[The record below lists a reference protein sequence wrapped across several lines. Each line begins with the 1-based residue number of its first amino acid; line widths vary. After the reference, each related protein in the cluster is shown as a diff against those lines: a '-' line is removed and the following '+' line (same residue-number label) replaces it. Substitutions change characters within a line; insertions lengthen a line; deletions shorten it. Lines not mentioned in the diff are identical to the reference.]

1 MTLGESPLLAT
12 QVLLPVA
19 GNCALAVLPVAWLM
33 HTPGWLPPWMN
44 ELAAP
49 QGWIGLLLTAAAA
62 AWYLRQTQPSSLLH
76 VLGGLAVGAGVL
88 AACRVASIYRHAPAD
103 SWIAY
108 HALTTAWAAAGLI
121 VFATHGGKVGA
132 KKAARSAVAD

>member
-1 MTLGESPLLAT
+1 
-12 QVLLPVA
+12 
-19 GNCALAVLPVAWLM
+19 
-33 HTPGWLPPWMN
+33 MN

-62 AWYLRQTQPSSLLH
+62 AWYLRQTQPGSLLH

-88 AACRVASIYRHAPAD
+88 AACGVASIYRPAPAD

-108 HALTTAWAAAGLI
+108 HTLTTAWAAAGLI
-121 VFATHGGKVGA
+121 VFAAGDWWEGPWARRRLLGPRIADSALGGR
-132 KKAARSAVAD
+132 RSAR

>member
-1 MTLGESPLLAT
+1 
-12 QVLLPVA
+12 
-19 GNCALAVLPVAWLM
+19 
-33 HTPGWLPPWMN
+33 MN

-49 QGWIGLLLTAAAA
+49 QGWIGLLLTAAVA

-88 AACRVASIYRHAPAD
+88 AACRVASIYRPAPAD

-108 HALTTAWAAAGLI
+108 HALTTAWAAAGLM
-121 VFATHGGKVGA
+121 VFAMHGGRLGG
-132 KKAARSAVAD
+132 RRLLGSAVADSSRGWPRSAR